1 MKVYDNIKN
10 VNTEFVK
17 KDLSKKEN
25 KTGKVSGH
33 SSEDSVEFS
42 SHLNNLREL
51 EQKASELSSIK
62 SGKVDGIK
70 LQVENGSYQISSE
83 NIAEKIVDELI
94 SK

>member
-1 MKVYDNIKN
+1 MKVYNNIKN
-10 VNTEFVK
+10 VHTEFVK

-25 KTGKVSGH
+25 KTGKAIGH

-51 EQKASELSSIK
+51 EQKASEINSIK

-83 NIAEKIVDELI
+83 NIAEKIIDELI
-94 SK
+94 NK